1 MSADELV
8 FLSLHE
14 LSRLIGEKKISPRE
28 AVEAHLR
35 RIEALN
41 PRINAF
47 ITVCAEE
54 ATEDAR
60 RAEEEIQ
67 GGNYRGPLHG
77 VPVGV
82 KDIVDTAG
90 VLTTQ
95 GSSFFPDN
103 VPGEDAECVRRL
115 RAAGAVLVGKCNTHE
130 FAAGSTTVNP
140 HYGACRNPWDEERV
154 AGGSSGGSGAAVAAF
169 LCSAAVGTD
178 TGGSIRGPAGA
189 CGTMGLKPSYGRVS
203 LRGAFPNAP
212 TLDHAGPLARTARD
226 CGLALRGMA
235 GYDPLDPGSADRAAP
250 DFRAGLDEGVRG
262 MRFGVCED
270 FHLPEND
277 VSVQEGFEGALSTM
291 EALGGVLVEVRF
303 PRAARAEEVRR
314 VIADA
319 ELFAVHRERL
329 QSRPE
334 KFGEDVRARLEGA
347 SRATLDEYVRALRER
362 RVLAREM
369 EKAFGEADVILA
381 PGYPCPAA
389 PIATAMGRVNGREVP
404 FSGLGRPQLGPW
416 NLFGFPALAA
426 PSGFSAEGLPVS
438 VQFVGPP
445 WEEARVLRAAHAF
458 EEATPEIR
466 RRRPPAVEG

>member
-1 MSADELV
+1 MGADELV
-8 FLSLHE
+8 FFSLHE
-14 LSRLIGEKKISPRE
+14 LSRLIERKEVSPRE
-28 AVEAHLR
+28 VVEAHLR

-54 ATEDAR
+54 ATADAR

-67 GGNYRGPLHG
+67 DGNRRGPLHG

-82 KDIVDTAG
+82 KDIVDAAG

-103 VPGEDAECVRRL
+103 VPAEDAECVRRL
-115 RAAGAVLVGKCNTHE
+115 KAAGAVLIGKCNTHE

-169 LCSAAVGTD
+169 MCPVTVGTD

-203 LRGAFPNAP
+203 LRGVFPNAWS
-212 TLDHAGPLARTARD
+212 LDHAGPLARTARD

-235 GYDPLDPGSADRAAP
+235 GFDPLDPGSANRETP

-262 MRFGVCED
+262 MRVGVCED

-277 VSVQEGFEGALSTM
+277 ASVQKGFERALSTM
-291 EALGGVLVEVRF
+291 EELGAVLVEVRYA
-303 PRAARAEEVRR
+303 RAARAEEARR

-319 ELFAVHRERL
+319 ELFVVHRERL
-329 QSRPE
+329 RGRPE
-334 KFGEDVRARLEGA
+334 KFGEDVRKRLENA
-347 SRATLDEYVRALRER
+347 SRATLDDYARARRER
-362 RVLAREM
+362 RMLAREM
-369 EKAFGEADVILA
+369 EEAFAGADVLLA

-438 VQFVGPP
+438 VQFIAPP

-458 EEATPEIR
+458 EKATPEIR
-466 RRRPPAVEG
+466 SRKPPIVEV